1 MLRIFFTYCILLHSL
16 FALSQNAIVK
26 GPYLINGTPTSI
38 IVKWETNI
46 SSTSKLYFR
55 KSVQNTFDSIIDT
68 GKTLFHEIKIFNLNP
83 FTKYYYVI
91 GSIDSLLQGD
101 SANNFITVASK
112 NFGGKYRFW
121 ITGDC
126 GNNSTN
132 QKNVRDA
139 FKYYSKDSPFH
150 GWLLLGDN
158 AYNNGTDLEYTT
170 NFFQIYQ
177 ADVMKNLTLW
187 PAPGNHDYGSDPNAQ
202 ITKDIA
208 YCKIFPTSQNGECGG
223 VPSASPTYYSFDYDN
238 IHFLSLDSYGI
249 DSNLYRLYDTTGPQV
264 SWIKKDL
271 EANDKLWT
279 VVYWHHPP
287 FTMTSHNSDLEFE
300 LISLR
305 QNFVQILERYGVDF
319 IFCGHSH
326 AYERSKLMK
335 GHYGLESEFDS
346 TIHALSKSSAQY
358 NGSLNSCPY
367 VKNSKTNSGTI
378 YIVSGSAG
386 SLGGAQLTYPHNA
399 MYYSNYTIGG
409 STILEIE
416 KNRADIKW
424 LCADSVIRD
433 SFTVFKNINIKK
445 EYILDSP
452 ELISLSASWIGS
464 YQWPHDLSNHQFM
477 SHFFCSDTVFTVQD
491 TFNCNADTFK
501 LKIKIKKIDSTSNLQ
516 NINEKFNLFPNPFSN
531 NFTINTGEF
540 KEKIH
545 SVWLVDIKGTKF
557 SIPSDCF
564 NQLENQILIDLQN
577 MSLSVG
583 SYQLI
588 LKKKNNQLMNY
599 PILISN

>member
-1 MLRIFFTYCILLHSL
+1 MMRIFFSYCILLHSL

-38 IVKWETNI
+38 IIKWETNVP
-46 SSTSKLYFR
+46 STSKLHFR
-55 KSVQNTFDSIIDT
+55 KSVQKTFDSIIDT
-68 GKTLFHEIKIFNLNP
+68 NKTLFHEIKIFNLNP
-83 FTKYYYVI
+83 FTKYYYGI

-101 SANNFITVASK
+101 SANYFITVASK
-112 NFGGKYRFW
+112 NFGEKYRFW

-132 QKNVRDA
+132 QRAVRDA
-139 FKYYSKDSPFH
+139 FKYYSNDKPFH

-158 AYNNGTDLEYTT
+158 AYNNGTDLEYTN

-177 ADVMKNLTLW
+177 VDVMKNITLW

-208 YCKIFPTSQNGECGG
+208 YCKIFTTSQNGECGG

-249 DSNLYRLYDTTGPQV
+249 DSNLYKLYDTTGPQV

-271 EANDKLWT
+271 AANDKLWT
-279 VVYWHHPP
+279 VAYWHHPP
-287 FTMTSHNSDLEFE
+287 FTMTSHNSDLELD
-300 LISLR
+300 LISMR

-346 TIHALSKSSAQY
+346 TKHPLSHSSAQY

-367 VKNSKTNSGTI
+367 VKSNTNNSGTL

-399 MYYSNYTIGG
+399 MYYSNYAIGG

-424 LCADSVIRD
+424 LCADSLIRD
-433 SFTVFKNINIKK
+433 SFTIFKNINVNK
-445 EYILDSP
+445 EYILDSSQ
-452 ELISLSASWIGS
+452 LISLSASWIGS
-464 YQWPHDLSNHQFM
+464 YQWPHDLSNHRFNSHFM
-477 SHFFCSDTVFTVQD
+477 SHDTQFVVND
-491 TFNCNADTFK
+491 TFRCNADTFK
-501 LKIKIKKIDSTSNLQ
+501 LKLKIKNIDSTSKLSTIHKNTL
-516 NINEKFNLFPNPFSN
+516 LFPNPVLQK
-531 NFTINTGEF
+531 ININLEYGDY
-540 KEKIH
+540 KIAGAYLISTAGAEYQIH
-545 SVWLVDIKGTKF
+545 REDILQQ
-557 SIPSDCF
+557 D
-564 NQLENQILIDLQN
+564 NQIIIDIHN
-577 MSLSVG
+577 IPLSVG
-583 SYQLI
+583 YYQLI
-588 LKKKNNQLMNY
+588 LKTDYNTFMSHRFF
-599 PILISN
+599 ISF